1 MSSESIDLTGTSPP
15 TGMPPPLVKPEQ
27 ALLPATITQEQT
39 SEQNPYFLYKKEC
52 RIAWTKYLGL
62 LGRVKLREGLD
73 RLPFFYGMPSQ
84 DHLTLQIDP
93 ERLEMIQKVATSDPR
108 NSLITLKAVLST
120 LRDRPQPSHIAW
132 DMLQQKLSNPRAI
145 ENFTKDRDIIKRWEA
160 LGSRNSMHLLNPA
173 QASPEQA
180 TAFKEIQPS
189 MLRLVGIQT
198 NEEDPASSP
207 GYVLSMASFEM
218 SVWKGEK
225 ASNEIERRQCADM
238 ALRSLPKFMD
248 AQKNEAVIDKMVGFQ
263 KHYEALAALGLK

>member
-1 MSSESIDLTGTSPP
+1 MSSKSIDLTGASPP
-15 TGMPPPLVKPEQ
+15 TAGMPPPLVKLEQ

-39 SEQNPYFLYKKEC
+39 SEQNPYFIYKKEC
-52 RIAWTKYLGL
+52 RIAWIKYLGL

-73 RLPFFYGMPSQ
+73 RLPFFYGMPPENVA
-84 DHLTLQIDP
+84 LQIDP
-93 ERLEMIQKVATSDPR
+93 ERLEMIQKAATSDPR

-132 DMLQQKLSNPRAI
+132 DMLQQQLSDPRAI
-145 ENFTKDRDIIKRWEA
+145 KNFTRDRDIIKRWEA

-207 GYVLSMASFEM
+207 GYVLSMASFER
-218 SVWKGEK
+218 SIWKGEK
-225 ASNEIERRQCADM
+225 ASNEIERRQCANM
-238 ALRSLPKFMD
+238 ALRSLQKFMD

-263 KHYEALAALGLK
+263 KHYEALEALGLK